1 MHRAKLGSNAYT
13 DRPRDRTAPYQS
25 RSTRGNDSES
35 QRVNWCNIC
44 SFKQPYPREQLPI
57 YHQHFSSL
65 RLRRD
70 ILGVEEKPDTRFY
83 CLSCKSRHRP
93 YLDERLKVIVSDSS
107 LHNIFASEQPSA
119 LAYEGDLVHVDYV
132 AVRGGLIPELLQA
145 FKHDYVDI
153 TPKKPLDVVLVGGY
167 EDVLRGY
174 AREFILRGMEEFAR
188 TVRACGNNS
197 TFAVSTL
204 MYPPKLCWFKYDGP
218 EPYGFVNHKTKVDW
232 INHEIDALN
241 IRNSVLNY
249 PAFHSYGTRTQAVTI
264 SDKHGRKVIH
274 SKAHRWEHWEEGPRR
289 QKYTLRLDRK
299 FKMAKAINNY
309 FLCQT

>member
-1 MHRAKLGSNAYT
+1 MHRANPGSHAFT
-13 DRPRDRTAPYQS
+13 TGGRDRIAPYQP
-25 RSTRGNDSES
+25 RSTRSHTSGTQEI
-35 QRVNWCNIC
+35 NWCNIC
-44 SFKQPYPREQLPI
+44 SFQQPYPREQVPI

-70 ILGVEEKPDTRFY
+70 ILGVEDKPESRFY

-93 YLDERLKVIVSDSS
+93 YLDDRLKVIVSDSS

-145 FKHDYVDI
+145 FKHDYVDLI
-153 TPKKPLDVVLVGGY
+153 PKKPLDVVLIGGY
-167 EDVLRGY
+167 EDILRGY
-174 AREFILRGMEEFAR
+174 ARDFILRGMEEFAR
-188 TVRACGNNS
+188 TVYASSRGS

-204 MYPPKLCWFKYDGP
+204 MYPPRLCWFKHDGA
-218 EPYGFVNHKTKVDW
+218 EPHGFVNYKTKVDW

-241 IRNSVLNY
+241 INNSVLNY
-249 PAFHSYGTRTQAVTI
+249 PAFHSYGTRTQAVTV
-264 SDKHGRKVIH
+264 SDKNGKRVIH
-274 SKAHRWEHWEEGPRR
+274 TKAHRWEHWEEGPRR

-299 FKMAKAINNY
+299 FKMVKAINNY
-309 FLCQT
+309 FIYQT